1 MMKTGW
7 WSINFELTLDGEKV
21 FWDDLDEVTQEHIAE
36 CIKEG
41 YMCGEIIVEGDSIEM
56 IKDYFDDIDLGD
68 YDLDGIEFTDDDF
81 ETMAERFEREND
93 LEKVVHE
100 YLLEVREVLDNG
112 LKDCYEEELEDD

>member
-7 WSINFELTLDGEKV
+7 WSVKFELTLEGEEV
-21 FWDDLDEVTQEHIAE
+21 LFDDLDEATQEHIAE

-41 YMCGEIIVEGDSIEM
+41 YTSGEIVIEEDDIEV
-56 IKDYFDDIDLGD
+56 IKDYFDSIDLGD
-68 YDLDGIEFTDDDF
+68 YDLDGVEFTDDDF
-81 ETMAERFEREND
+81 ETMAERFEREDD

-112 LKDCYEEELEDD
+112 LEDDED